1 MIDALS
7 DPDLVRELIALKAKE
22 LGLDR
27 EGVDELDALVCKL
40 LDIEF
45 PYPFTSRNKRPCGTG
60 GNVPK

>member
-22 LGLDR
+22 LGLND

-40 LDIEF
+40 LHIEF
-45 PYPFTSRNKRPCGTG
+45 PYPLNWPD
-60 GNVPK
+60 

>member
-1 MIDALS
+1 MVAVSALKERNMIDALS

-22 LGLDR
+22 LGLNE

-45 PYPFTSRNKRPCGTG
+45 PYPLNWPD
-60 GNVPK
+60 

>member
-1 MIDALS
+1 MVAVQALKERNMIDALS

-22 LGLDR
+22 LGLNE

-45 PYPFTSRNKRPCGTG
+45 PYPFNWPD
-60 GNVPK
+60 